1 MSGVQASPS
10 AGRTLFSED
19 STSAD
24 VSTLV
29 SDIWGDVY
37 SPLTERDQACA
48 AQVSKGMNALIAQY
62 RLRIYPD
69 ARGVTHA
76 YSPQQ
81 MAYVLQLHSVIQQLG
96 AHFSLSEQEQATMV
110 EALNS
115 GSLVYVE
122 LHNGANLPS
131 ISAQQVSVYPGSRIM
146 DVNGGR
152 VNVYG
157 GTVNAVNNATVS
169 KVTGGTVDIVS
180 SVTVKGFTD
189 GCIAGGRMGRVSI
202 EVVTVYLKFRR
213 YAAVVSQVTASGLN
227 SSGVG

>member
-1 MSGVQASPS
+1 
-10 AGRTLFSED
+10 
-19 STSAD
+19 
-24 VSTLV
+24 
-29 SDIWGDVY
+29 
-37 SPLTERDQACA
+37 
-48 AQVSKGMNALIAQY
+48 MNALIAQY

-81 MAYVLQLHSVIQQLG
+81 MAYVLQLHSGIQQLG

-202 EVVTVYLKFRR
+202 EVVTVYIEVGNQISMHYVPSGDSKVFVSNADGTTHSLRPFFSGRN
-213 YAAVVSQVTASGLN
+213 ACLFVVVMPFGH
-227 SSGVG
+227 